1 MRVNFLIT
9 GSNQRLYYNSYNRN
23 NYSTN
28 NTNNNYNNISF
39 GYSHELKTL
48 YKKGKLPIKF
58 DFYGS
63 RLTKKNVTLEHLL
76 PHSYGGRTTLD
87 NLVLAT
93 RENNQA
99 RSNKPLEEFMDWY
112 NVNRYLKQF
121 EKLQIGNISGK
132 DYIKMILN
140 TISKIK
146 SIGKR
151 E

>member
-9 GSNQRLYYNSYNRN
+9 RSNQGVYYNQYN

-28 NTNNNYNNISF
+28 NTNNNYNNVSF

-48 YKKGKLPIKF
+48 YKKGKLPIEF

-63 RLTKKNVTLEHLL
+63 KLTKKNVTLEHLL

-112 NVNRYLKQF
+112 NINRYLKQF

-146 SIGKR
+146 SIGNI

>member
-9 GSNQRLYYNSYNRN
+9 GSNQKLYYNQQNKN
-23 NYSTN
+23 QLI
-28 NTNNNYNNISF
+28 NTNNKSSNISF

-48 YKKGKLPIKF
+48 YKKGKLPIEF

-63 RLTKKNVTLEHLL
+63 KLTKKNVTLEHLL

-112 NVNRYLKQF
+112 NIKRYLKQF
-121 EKLQIGNISGK
+121 ENLQIGNTSGK

>member
-1 MRVNFLIT
+1 MRINFLIT
-9 GSNQRLYYNSYNRN
+9 GSNQRPYYNPYN

-63 RLTKKNVTLEHLL
+63 KLTKKNVTLEHLL

-99 RSNKPLEEFMDWY
+99 RSNKPLEDFLDPF

>member
-1 MRVNFLIT
+1 M
-9 GSNQRLYYNSYNRN
+9 
-23 NYSTN
+23 
-28 NTNNNYNNISF
+28 
-39 GYSHELKTL
+39 
-48 YKKGKLPIKF
+48 
-58 DFYGS
+58 
-63 RLTKKNVTLEHLL
+63 TLEHLL

-121 EKLQIGNISGK
+121 ENLQIGNISGK

>member
-9 GSNQRLYYNSYNRN
+9 GSNQRPYYNQYN

-28 NTNNNYNNISF
+28 DTNNNYNNNIPF

-48 YKKGKLPIKF
+48 YKKGKLPIEF

-63 RLTKKNVTLEHLL
+63 KLTKKNVTLEHLL

>member
-9 GSNQRLYYNSYNRN
+9 GSNQRPYYNQYN

-28 NTNNNYNNISF
+28 NTNTNYNNISF

-48 YKKGKLPIKF
+48 YKKGKLPIEF

-63 RLTKKNVTLEHLL
+63 KLTKKNVTLEHLL

-99 RSNKPLEEFMDWY
+99 RSNKPLEDFMDWY
-112 NVNRYLKQF
+112 NINRYLKQF